1 MRGRFSFREAP
12 PTRVLFIPIPSWC
25 PSVSNPSAIF
35 QLPAKR
41 IASLLIELQA
51 LIDRPGVSLPE
62 LTLLLVSGNQVRG
75 ALIEFLVE
83 GPLPADRWLLLRNVS
98 GPLDVTYVPLA
109 AIEGLTLHLTDD
121 NIHLLSFGKL
131 KPQAAKVPSR
141 LELERLTR
149 TISTE
154 FSLSIAILWDELP
167 SSDRAFQNLGEL
179 LQDLKLILMELLED
193 ELGDAAVR
201 DRIRQVAIRSGR
213 SAAVSLEGGTLT
225 LQGWGDPVFA
235 FLDRRSLAMAI
246 EGLL

>member
-1 MRGRFSFREAP
+1 
-12 PTRVLFIPIPSWC
+12 
-25 PSVSNPSAIF
+25 VSNPSAIF

-41 IASLLIELQA
+41 IAALLIELQA
-51 LIDRPGVSLPE
+51 LLDRPGVVLPE
-62 LTLLLVSGNQVRG
+62 LTLLLTSGHQVRG
-75 ALIEFLVE
+75 ELIEFLVE

-98 GPLDVTYVPLA
+98 GPLDVTYLPLA

-121 NIHLLSFGKL
+121 NLHLLSFGKL
-131 KPQAAKVPSR
+131 KPQAKVPSR

-179 LQDLKLILMELLED
+179 LQDLQLILMELLDD
-193 ELGDAAVR
+193 ELGNAAVH
-201 DRIRQVAIRSGR
+201 DRVRQVAIRSG
-213 SAAVSLEGGTLT
+213 SAAAVRLEGGTLT
-225 LQGWGDPVFA
+225 LLGRGDQEFTC
-235 FLDRRSLAMAI
+235 LDRRGLTAAI